1 MKRRR
6 IKLVWGAA
14 EVIKGRWYG
23 GVLGLYD
30 RREGKR
36 EHGFAISV
44 RGVMSWGLVM
54 LVAAYVAGTAAL
66 CAFWQRNPYCLLTYG
81 DAFWYPVSRASV
93 AAKKGQALIAEG
105 QDLLKANKW
114 ADGARLLRQGLTLYP
129 GDMKGRQA
137 LAKFYLMANQRTQA
151 VSVLSEG
158 LAKEFPGR
166 SYLQSLFSV
175 AAEGED
181 FDLIVATIDRFLP
194 RVKGARADVDRR
206 WLAAQKFTALMRADR
221 LAEALVFAES
231 EEPGEQASD
240 HRVLALLEL
249 GRTAEA
255 AEYLEAWGTRP
266 GADLQAVRR
275 FRVRDSRAAGR
286 LDEME
291 RALAELRVA
300 APDDPGQAVYG
311 IVQRALAGREDAAKV
326 ALEDYLFRF
335 GGSAANLKM
344 AATPLAEMGNRLLFD
359 RCLVA
364 VRERGFP
371 QRAFQV
377 LNVPLHVQRGEWAE
391 AATVLGLMK
400 PSPGQTVPA
409 AEQVWLEWM
418 GRLVAAAAAP
428 GEAVQSSL
436 LEFLRSRPWPM
447 AVFRPAVE
455 ALRLAGRMETAREVI
470 ALAEVSCPAS
480 RWLQTQ
486 KAGVAQDLA
495 ARRSSELT
503 PVPPT
508 GMPPKDERLF
518 FAELE
523 KLLRERKWAQ
533 AENAIREVRAESPP
547 PDWLEKRESDLRLAD
562 VSIRQGQGEMP
573 AMLASARLYLNGDV
587 QRAQRMSE
595 LAREFFDAG
604 DQPGAIALAQAVLQR
619 TPDYPPAQRQLA
631 AWKPRPAT
639 AQ

>member
-14 EVIKGRWYG
+14 EVIKGRWYC
-23 GVLGLYD
+23 GVLGFYD
-30 RREGKR
+30 RREGER
-36 EHGFAISV
+36 EDGFAISV
-44 RGVMSWGLVM
+44 RGVMSGAIVM

-66 CAFWQRNPYCLLTYG
+66 FSFWQRNPYCLLTYG

-93 AAKKGQALIAEG
+93 TAKKGQALIAEG

-114 ADGARLLRQGLTLYP
+114 TDGARVLRQGLTLYP

-151 VSVLSEG
+151 VSVLKEG
-158 LAKEFPGR
+158 LAEEFPGR

-181 FDLIVATIDRFLP
+181 FDLMIATIDRFLP
-194 RVKGARADVDRR
+194 LVKGARADVDRR
-206 WLAAQKFTALMRADR
+206 WLAAQKFSALMTAHRP
-221 LAEALVFAES
+221 AEALVFAES
-231 EEPGEQASD
+231 EEPGELASD

-255 AEYLEAWGTRP
+255 AEYLETWGTRP

-275 FRVRDSRAAGR
+275 FRVRVSRAAGR

-291 RALAELRVA
+291 RALVEMRAA
-300 APDDPGQAVYG
+300 APADPGQAVYG
-311 IVQRALAGREDAAKV
+311 IVQRTLAGREDAAKV

-344 AATPLAEMGNRLLFD
+344 AATPLAEIGSRTLFD
-359 RCLVA
+359 RCLAA
-364 VRERGFP
+364 VGERGFP

-377 LNVPLHVQRGEWAE
+377 LNVQLHVQRGEWAE

-400 PSPGQTVPA
+400 PTPGRPVPA
-409 AEQVWLEWM
+409 AEQVRLEWM

-436 LEFLRSRPWPM
+436 LEFLRGRPWPM
-447 AVFRPAVE
+447 PVFRPAVE
-455 ALRLAGRMETAREVI
+455 ALRRAGRMETAREVI
-470 ALAEVSCPAS
+470 ALAETACPAS

-486 KAGVAQDLA
+486 KAAVAQDLA
-495 ARRSSELT
+495 ARRPPELT

-508 GMPPKDERLF
+508 GVPTKDEYLF
-518 FAELE
+518 FAGLEELW
-523 KLLRERKWAQ
+523 RERKWAL
-533 AENAIREVRAESPP
+533 AENLIREVRAESPP
-547 PDWLEKRESDLRLAD
+547 QNWLEKRESDLRLAD
-562 VSIRQGQGEMP
+562 VRIRQGQGETP
-573 AMLASARLYLNGDV
+573 AMLASARLYLNGDA
-587 QRAQRMSE
+587 QRARRMTE

-604 DQPGAIALAQAVLQR
+604 DQPGAIALVQAVLQR

-639 AQ
+639 AK